1 MTARSRG
8 RPSAGC
14 PPTRP
19 TSAASC
25 RSPHPAPP
33 PPRERMADEQSFLA
47 LVAQQLLDRSSRNSG
62 ETANSYTLCARGAT
76 VAIPSQYNSA

>member
-1 MTARSRG
+1 
-8 RPSAGC
+8 
-14 PPTRP
+14 
-19 TSAASC
+19 
-25 RSPHPAPP
+25 
-33 PPRERMADEQSFLA
+33 MADEQSFLA